1 MIKRSQKFK
10 QLQDH
15 LCRENNHKYHLV
27 VRTKM
32 NNYFQMNKNL
42 INKLNKKEE
51 NIKNKI
57 KTKIIKIK

>member
-1 MIKRSQKFK
+1 
-10 QLQDH
+10 
-15 LCRENNHKYHLV
+15 
-27 VRTKM
+27 M